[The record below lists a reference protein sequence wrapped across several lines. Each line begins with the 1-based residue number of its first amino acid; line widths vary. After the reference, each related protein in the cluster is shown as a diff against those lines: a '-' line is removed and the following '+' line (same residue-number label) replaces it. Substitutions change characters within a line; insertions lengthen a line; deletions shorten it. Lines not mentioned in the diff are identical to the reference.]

1 MAVQCAIELDIPDVI
16 QAHGRP
22 ITLADL
28 VTALEISP
36 EKSSFLGRLMRVLV
50 HLGYFII
57 HTNQEE
63 EEEERYCVGPL
74 CEFLVKCNP
83 FHSRSFFL
91 TTNDPVMVDP
101 WRHMSSWFRKN
112 ANPAEQPPFS
122 MAHGGKKIYEVV
134 SANPRFA
141 QLFNDGVGR
150 DSWLFSRALVVK
162 CKSSFEGFNSLVD
175 VGGNV
180 GITAMAI
187 ADAFSD
193 IECTV
198 FDLPHVVSGLDQSGG
213 TRRNLKFVGGDMFKE
228 IPPADIWVLIDWGD
242 ESCLEILKQARKAV
256 TTQAGGRGGKVMIID
271 HVLGHESCRDKAS
284 TGTLL
289 LLDMVELAS
298 LEGSVRTEEQ
308 WAKLFSDAGFSN
320 YTISPFPGARAL
332 IEVHP

>member
-1 MAVQCAIELDIPDVI
+1 MSVERAVELLEAQTKVWDHSLGYIYTMAVQCAIELDIPDVI

-50 HLGYFII
+50 HLGYFK
-57 HTNQEE
+57 

-198 FDLPHVVSGLDQSGG
+198 FDLPHVVSG
-213 TRRNLKFVGGDMFKE
+213 RGDMFKE
-228 IPPADIWVLIDWGD
+228 IPPADIVL
-242 ESCLEILKQARKAV
+242 LKV
-256 TTQAGGRGGKVMIID
+256 G
-271 HVLGHESCRDKAS
+271 
-284 TGTLL
+284 
-289 LLDMVELAS
+289 
-298 LEGSVRTEEQ
+298 
-308 WAKLFSDAGFSN
+308 N
-320 YTISPFPGARAL
+320 
-332 IEVHP
+332 

>member
-1 MAVQCAIELDIPDVI
+1 
-16 QAHGRP
+16 
-22 ITLADL
+22 
-28 VTALEISP
+28 
-36 EKSSFLGRLMRVLV
+36 
-50 HLGYFII
+50 
-57 HTNQEE
+57 
-63 EEEERYCVGPL
+63 
-74 CEFLVKCNP
+74 
-83 FHSRSFFL
+83 
-91 TTNDPVMVDP
+91 
-101 WRHMSSWFRKN
+101 
-112 ANPAEQPPFS
+112 

-198 FDLPHVVSGLDQSGG
+198 FDLPHVVSGLDQSELMSYL
-213 TRRNLKFVGGDMFKE
+213 NIE
-228 IPPADIWVLIDWGD
+228 QWVLIDWGD